1 MTLVVSLKR
10 PLFWGLFCLALLS
23 GCIKG
28 EVQPVALSGETM
40 GAGYH
45 VKYLPVEGAPEPGE
59 VQRLIELLLSSLDS
73 KMSTYKEGTELA
85 EFNRQTSTK
94 PFAVSPETL
103 EALSEAIW
111 IGKRSGGAL
120 DVTVLPLVELWGFGK
135 NKGQDT
141 STLPTSEQIK
151 AAQAKLGLDQLV
163 LDPKGL
169 TLTKKNPALQID
181 FSAIAPGF
189 AADQIAELLDLF
201 ELKNHMVEVGG
212 EVRAEGTRG
221 NGEPWRIG
229 IEQPLAEAGK
239 IELVV
244 ELKNQSLATSGDYR
258 NYYEKDGKR
267 YSHTLDP
274 KTGRPI
280 DHKLASVS
288 VVTPSCMSADGW
300 ATALNVLGEEQGFA
314 LAQKEGLAAFFIY
327 RDGEGFKTKATPA
340 FLALQKG
347 PQPKP

>member
-1 MTLVVSLKR
+1 M
-10 PLFWGLFCLALLS
+10 
-23 GCIKG
+23 
-28 EVQPVALSGETM
+28 
-40 GAGYH
+40 
-45 VKYLPVEGAPEPGE
+45 
-59 VQRLIELLLSSLDS
+59 
-73 KMSTYKEGTELA
+73 
-85 EFNRQTSTK
+85 
-94 PFAVSPETL
+94 
-103 EALSEAIW
+103 
-111 IGKRSGGAL
+111 
-120 DVTVLPLVELWGFGK
+120 
-135 NKGQDT
+135 
-141 STLPTSEQIK
+141 
-151 AAQAKLGLDQLV
+151 
-163 LDPKGL
+163 
-169 TLTKKNPALQID
+169 
-181 FSAIAPGF
+181 
-189 AADQIAELLDLF
+189 
-201 ELKNHMVEVGG
+201 
-212 EVRAEGTRG
+212 
-221 NGEPWRIG
+221 
-229 IEQPLAEAGK
+229 
-239 IELVV
+239 